1 MVYSTKSI
9 IRTALSRCHR
19 KRMELT
25 LPEFQLVLYLIQNY
39 FVQHFGDTC
48 FAEPFYV
55 WEGGPYLESILDWC
69 DDKSPIPYRK
79 FMSLARKDPK
89 MEQEYMD
96 EVKNIVDIISG
107 VPKERLLETIKGQRP
122 FKRALARKSQEVLIE
137 DVQEFFRV
145 KK

>member
-1 MVYSTKSI
+1 MEVIAVVYSTKSI

-19 KRMELT
+19 KRVELT

-79 FMSLARKDPK
+79 FMSLARKC
-89 MEQEYMD
+89 
-96 EVKNIVDIISG
+96 
-107 VPKERLLETIKGQRP
+107 
-122 FKRALARKSQEVLIE
+122 
-137 DVQEFFRV
+137 
-145 KK
+145 